1 MEIKNVLAGVAVTDL
16 VTATDWYNKLFGRKP
31 DQTPMETL
39 AEYRFPGGG
48 WLQVFV
54 DESRAGK
61 SSITLAV
68 DDVDVWI
75 VHAGTRGIEATD
87 TQHGDFVS
95 ISILTDP
102 DGNRIVLAEARSP
115 DNKSVA

>member
-1 MEIKNVLAGVAVTDL
+1 MEIKNVLAGVAVTNL
-16 VTATDWYNKLFGRKP
+16 AVSTGWYSKLFGREP
-31 DQTPMETL
+31 DQTSMTNL

-54 DESRAGK
+54 DEVRAGQ

-68 DDVDVWI
+68 DDLDVWI
-75 VHAGTRGIEATD
+75 VHAGTRGMDAKD
-87 TQHGDFVS
+87 TQRGDFAHT
-95 ISILTDP
+95 SILSDP
-102 DGNRIVLAEARSP
+102 DGNRVVLAEARSP